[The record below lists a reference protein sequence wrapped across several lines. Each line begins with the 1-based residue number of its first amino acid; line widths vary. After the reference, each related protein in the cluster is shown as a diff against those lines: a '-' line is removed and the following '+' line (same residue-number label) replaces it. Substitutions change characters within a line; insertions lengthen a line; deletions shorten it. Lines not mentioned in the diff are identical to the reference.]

1 MTIKRVTF
9 LQELLGFIGL
19 EDRLHLSWISSAE
32 AGKYIDVVNGFTEK
46 IRSLGPNPLKEFDLE
61 PWLKRFEEKGV
72 ADENTLL
79 QQAKGSFELPAGAEE
94 VELVR

>member
-32 AGKYIDVVNGFTEK
+32 AGKFVEVVTGFTEK
-46 IRSLGPNPLKEFDLE
+46 IRSLGPNPLKHYDMQ
-61 PWLKRFEEKGV
+61 PWLDRLGPDIAGGGDTRV
-72 ADENTLL
+72 A
-79 QQAKGSFELPAGAEE
+79 APAASKS
-94 VELVR
+94 V